1 MAYLP
6 TVRSFVDICG
16 VSRTSIHL
24 PGGMTPAMG
33 YPDFQLPRTDASGHF
48 HRSGVAM
55 TNVSHRKWTILD
67 VNTCSVPP
75 PQKKTLRYS
84 GFRNL
89 ALLGEMLSG
98 KWSIL
103 WGWLWQQFP
112 TGYIY
117 IYWYIWGFLQMAV
130 PTNGLFIMK
139 NPIKVDDLGI
149 PLFWET
155 SMCAIVWM
163 ISY

>member
-16 VSRTSIHL
+16 VSKKSIHL

-33 YPDFQLPRTDASGHF
+33 YPHIKNQDFSGICSLWLEISAGNLQESLIFSCGARTPVDTFTGQELPWPTYPIGNGPSW
-48 HRSGVAM
+48 M
-55 TNVSHRKWTILD
+55 LILA
-67 VNTCSVPP
+67 VCPP
-75 PQKKTLRYS
+75 KKKKMRYS

-117 IYWYIWGFLQMAV
+117 ITTGIYGGFFKWRYPQMV
-130 PTNGLFIMK
+130 GL
-139 NPIKVDDLGI
+139 
-149 PLFWET
+149 
-155 SMCAIVWM
+155 
-163 ISY
+163 